1 MPNSK
6 PSAASARPTGVFGPS
21 FLRHR
26 TTEVLGSR
34 QFRRVLVSNLCFFL
48 AMGGQGIVRPWLAF
62 QLTDSPFALGLV
74 SAAVA
79 FPMFVLAPF
88 GGVLADRMER
98 RKLILLAQTVAMLSE
113 LTVLVLLLTESLEF
127 WHLLVTA
134 GLMGCAFPLIMPAR
148 QAIVMN
154 IVGKAGLGS
163 AMALN
168 MAGVN
173 VTRVVGPA
181 AAGVLIPLIR
191 VEGVYMVNLTL
202 YLLAVTLMTR
212 VAPVPPAASAR
223 GASMFGSLTEGIRY
237 VGSNRL
243 ILVLLVFGLV
253 PMFLAMPFQTLL
265 VVFAE
270 DVWETGSTGLGILN
284 AAAGIGAVVGSI
296 FVASRGA
303 HEGRLKPMMLSV
315 ICFGV
320 LLAVFSACPWFLP
333 AVGLIFVANVFVSTF
348 GTLNNTA
355 IQLLIPDQVRGR
367 ISAFLMM
374 SFSLPMLGT
383 LPVAAAA
390 DRFGAPL
397 AVAAASLLAVLAAL
411 GFYAGSPK
419 LRQLDEHVAQA
430 MSQV

>member
-1 MPNSK
+1 MASPQH
-6 PSAASARPTGVFGPS
+6 PSHPKKSARFVG
-21 FLRHR
+21 RYR
-26 TTEVLGSR
+26 TTEALSDR
-34 QFRRVLVSNLCFFL
+34 QFRRVFVSNMAFFL
-48 AMGGQGIVRPWLAF
+48 AMAGQGIVRPWLAF

-79 FPMFVLAPF
+79 IPMLVLAPF

-98 RKLILLAQTVAMLSE
+98 KKLIVAAQTVAMASDLA
-113 LTVLVLLLTESLEF
+113 VLILLWTESLEF
-127 WHLLVTA
+127 WHLVLAA

-181 AAGVLIPLIR
+181 AAGFLIPLIR
-191 VEGVYMVNLTL
+191 VEGVYMMNLSL
-202 YLLAVTLMTR
+202 YALAVLLMAR
-212 VAPVPPAASAR
+212 VAPVPAPPEAKSGSIASNLMD
-223 GASMFGSLTEGIRY
+223 GLRY

-243 ILVLLVFGLV
+243 VLILLLFGLV

-265 VVFAE
+265 VVFVE
-270 DVWETGSTGLGILN
+270 NVWHTGSSGLGILN

-296 FVASRGA
+296 YVASRSA
-303 HEGRLKPMMLSV
+303 NEGRLKKMMVSV
-315 ICFGV
+315 ICFGS
-320 LLAVFSACPWFLP
+320 LLAAFSACPWFVP
-333 AVGLIFVANVFVSTF
+333 AIGLIFAANIFVSIF

-355 IQLLIPDQVRGR
+355 IQLLIPDKVRGR

-383 LPVAAAA
+383 LPVAAVA
-390 DRFGAPL
+390 DRLGAPL
-397 AVAAASLLAVLAAL
+397 AVGISSLLAVFFALA
-411 GFYAGSPK
+411 FYAASAK
-419 LRQLDEHVAQA
+419 LRSLD
-430 MSQV
+430 SQVEHSMRQT